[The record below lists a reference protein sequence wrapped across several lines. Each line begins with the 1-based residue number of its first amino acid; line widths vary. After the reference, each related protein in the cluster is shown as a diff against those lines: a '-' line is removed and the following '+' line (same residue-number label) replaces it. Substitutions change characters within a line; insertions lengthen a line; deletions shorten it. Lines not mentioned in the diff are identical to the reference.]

1 MYSEQHVPANSDQ
14 RESGSAKIRR
24 PSQAE
29 RSAATRAKVVSAAIM
44 FIYEHGYSSVSNA
57 KVAKAAGVSNGA
69 MTHQY
74 PSHDDLMVA
83 VVRFA
88 YEKFHMDLDKALR
101 KYSSAEALYQIPK
114 ILWKLMRAPEGI
126 ASLEVVLAS
135 RGNATLAKRLK
146 RLADEYDQFG
156 RERMRELLRELMV
169 VSSPED
175 EKRMAAMEHLMVA
188 SIRGLAV
195 ESVNRKRGG
204 YPELEIQLL
213 IELFEAQVK
222 N

>member
-1 MYSEQHVPANSDQ
+1 MGNETPA
-14 RESGSAKIRR
+14 KVRR

-29 RSAATRAKVVSAAIM
+29 RSAATRAKVVSAATQ
-44 FIYEHGYSSVSNA
+44 FIFENGYSAVSNA
-57 KVAKAAGVSNGA
+57 KVARAAGVSNGA

-83 VVRFA
+83 VVRSA
-88 YEKFHMDLDKALR
+88 YEKFHLDLDKALR

-114 ILWKLMRAPEGI
+114 ILWKLMRGPEGI
-126 ASLEVVLAS
+126 ASLEILLAS
-135 RGNATLAKRLK
+135 RGNASLTKRLK
-146 RLADEYDQFG
+146 RLAEDYDQFG
-156 RERMRELLRELMV
+156 RERMRELLRELLV
-169 VSSPED
+169 ISSPED
-175 EKRMAAMEHLMVA
+175 EARMAAMEHLMVA

-195 ESVNRKRGG
+195 EALNLKRGG